1 MTDAAGMEI
10 TVQEF
15 DALRRD
21 GVTMTIVDVRNP
33 PEIAVCA
40 FDGSTNIP
48 MHDIPANLD
57 SLPDDGRLVVV
68 CHHGSRSLQVTAWL
82 HRNGLTN
89 AVSLRGGVDAWSR
102 EIDPSMPR
110 Y

>member
-57 SLPDDGRLVVV
+57 SLPDDGR
-68 CHHGSRSLQVTAWL
+68 SY
-82 HRNGLTN
+82 
-89 AVSLRGGVDAWSR
+89 D
-102 EIDPSMPR
+102 
-110 Y
+110 